1 MIMLNL
7 KLMSES
13 NIRTL
18 LNSFEP
24 IGLKDINDVKLM
36 DRVDTKFSFSINDL
50 ETFLASLSKDYEV
63 LEIENSPISKY
74 NSLYYDDAE
83 LSAFNDHR
91 RKKPNRF
98 KVRFRKYVYSDI
110 QFLEVKHK
118 FHGRTV
124 KTRISSD
131 SIPNEMSVAQEK
143 FVSDAGING
152 KLLAN
157 LQNSFN
163 RITLIHKNKVERV
176 TFDFDIGFEWAG
188 KKVLL
193 DNIVIAELKQSKV
206 NRNSPFYSLMKKN
219 IIRPMKLSK
228 YCLGMILIHGKEN
241 IKYNRFK
248 KKLLFIK
255 KIQKN
260 VA

>member
-1 MIMLNL
+1 
-7 KLMSES
+7 MSES
-13 NIRTL
+13 NIRNL
-18 LNSFEP
+18 LNSFKS

-36 DRVDTKFSFSINDL
+36 DRIDTKFSFSIKDL
-50 ETFLASLSKDYEV
+50 ELFLVSIVENYDV

-98 KVRFRKYVYSDI
+98 KVRFRKYVHSDI

-118 FHGRTV
+118 VHGRTL
-124 KTRISSD
+124 KTRVSSD
-131 SIPNEMSVAQEK
+131 SMPNEMNTEQEK
-143 FVSDAGING
+143 FVSDSGING
-152 KLLAN
+152 KLHAN
-157 LQNSFN
+157 LQNKFN
-163 RITLIHKNKVERV
+163 RITLIHKDKTERL
-176 TFDFDIGFEWAG
+176 TFDFDISFEWDG
-188 KKVLL
+188 KQVNL
-193 DNIVIAELKQSKV
+193 DQIVVAELKQAKV
-206 NRNSPFYSLMKKN
+206 DRNSPFYRLMKKN

-228 YCLGMILIHGKEN
+228 YCLGMILIHDKEK